1 MPHRKFNQI
10 YAELKER
17 IESGVYTV
25 GQMLPSENTLI
36 KEFDCSRNTVRRAV
50 GCLVRDGYVQTSQ
63 GRGICNIYQPLEPSS
78 YAIDTIES
86 FAEASRR
93 TGQHGTSRVV
103 QFETC
108 TADEALARKTGF
120 PVGTALF
127 HQICIHNIDGIPRI
141 LNHNYFRQD
150 CMPNLNAE
158 IASGSIY
165 HYLEDELGMSI
176 VTSKRIF
183 TVEHAT
189 EEDRALLQLDGY
201 DCLAVVR
208 SQTYNSEGVM
218 FECTQS
224 RHYPGIF
231 RFQSN
236 AVRQH
241 VTATPRKAPATTTS
255 R

>member
-1 MPHRKFNQI
+1 M
-10 YAELKER
+10 
-17 IESGVYTV
+17 
-25 GQMLPSENTLI
+25 TLRT
-36 KEFDCSRNTVRRAV
+36 DH
-50 GCLVRDGYVQTSQ
+50 
-63 GRGICNIYQPLEPSS
+63 LE
-78 YAIDTIES
+78 ADVL
-86 FAEASRR
+86 R
-93 TGQHGTSRVV
+93 
-103 QFETC
+103 
-108 TADEALARKTGF
+108 TADGSTLQVRAADAARLAPFEGEARPDGDGHLLTGPLSPANAAALRAAAERALPPALRTQTAVFHLRGGIDYARLG
-120 PVGTALF
+120 PVHRAMMAALRAALLRR
-127 HQICIHNIDGIPRI
+127 P
-141 LNHNYFRQD
+141 
-150 CMPNLNAE
+150 
-158 IASGSIY
+158 
-165 HYLEDELGMSI
+165 EDQRS
-176 VTSKRIF
+176 
-183 TVEHAT
+183 